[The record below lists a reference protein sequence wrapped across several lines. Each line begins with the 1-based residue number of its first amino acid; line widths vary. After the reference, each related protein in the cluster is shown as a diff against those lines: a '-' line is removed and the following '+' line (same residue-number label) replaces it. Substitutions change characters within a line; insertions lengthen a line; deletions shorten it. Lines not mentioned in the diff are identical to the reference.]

1 MSLMSLTLAALV
13 RKGWELDCREGEGK
27 EGSTGE
33 GKEEGGRQERER
45 DRGERERE
53 RQRERP
59 HIMDIMDSMDSMV
72 IVEMDMET

>member
-1 MSLMSLTLAALV
+1 MSLTLAALV

-45 DRGERERE
+45 ERERE
-53 RQRERP
+53 R
-59 HIMDIMDSMDSMV
+59 
-72 IVEMDMET
+72 